1 MSQANWMLEETI
13 DRSREIV
20 EARSQLMEFATQQGV
35 SPVNDL
41 ADLKGSPAPDDSG
54 SDDIDE
60 LLRLL
65 REWREEDLP
74 EGE

>member
-13 DRSREIV
+13 DRGREIA
-20 EARSQLMEFATQQGV
+20 EARAHLAELAEQQGI

-41 ADLKGSPAPDDSG
+41 ADLKGSPAPNDSG
-54 SDDIDE
+54 NDDVDE

-65 REWREEDLP
+65 RQWREEDLP

>member
-1 MSQANWMLEETI
+1 MSQVNWMLEETI
-13 DRSREIV
+13 DRGREIA
-20 EARSQLMEFATQQGV
+20 EARAQLAELAEQQGT

-41 ADLKGSPAPDDSG
+41 ADLKGSPAPNDSG
-54 SDDIDE
+54 NDDVDE

-65 REWREEDLP
+65 RQWREDDLP

>member
-13 DRSREIV
+13 DRGREIA
-20 EARSQLMEFATQQGV
+20 EARAHLAELAEQQGI

-41 ADLKGSPAPDDSG
+41 ADLKGSPAPNDSG
-54 SDDIDE
+54 NDDVDE

-65 REWREEDLP
+65 RQWHEEDLP

>member
-13 DRSREIV
+13 DRGREIS
-20 EARSQLMEFATQQGV
+20 EARAQLMEFAAQQGV

-41 ADLKGSPAPDDSG
+41 ADLKGSPTPDDSENN
-54 SDDIDE
+54 DVDE

>member
-1 MSQANWMLEETI
+1 MSQANWMLEETM
-13 DRSREIV
+13 DRGREIA
-20 EARSQLMEFATQQGV
+20 EARAQLAELAEQQGI

-41 ADLKGSPAPDDSG
+41 ADLKGSPAPNDSG
-54 SDDIDE
+54 NDDVDE

-65 REWREEDLP
+65 RQWREEDLP

>member
-13 DRSREIV
+13 DRGQEIA
-20 EARSQLMEFATQQGV
+20 EARAQLVEFAAQQGV
-35 SPVNDL
+35 SPVNDP

-54 SDDIDE
+54 NDDVDE

-65 REWREEDLP
+65 RQWHQEDFS
-74 EGE
+74 EGA

>member
-13 DRSREIV
+13 DRGREV
-20 EARSQLMEFATQQGV
+20 AEARAQLTELAAQQGV
-35 SPVNDL
+35 SPVTDL
-41 ADLKGSPAPDDSG
+41 ADLKGSPAPSDSG
-54 SDDIDE
+54 NDDVDE

-65 REWREEDLP
+65 RRWREEDLP

>member
-1 MSQANWMLEETI
+1 MSQANWMMEETI
-13 DRSREIV
+13 DRGREIV
-20 EARSQLMEFATQQGV
+20 QARAQLTELAAQQGV

-41 ADLKGSPAPDDSG
+41 AELKGSPAPNDAGNDDV
-54 SDDIDE
+54 DE

-65 REWREEDLP
+65 RQWREEDLP

>member
-1 MSQANWMLEETI
+1 MSQANWMLGETI
-13 DRSREIV
+13 DRGREIA
-20 EARSQLMEFATQQGV
+20 EARAQLAELAAQQGV

-41 ADLKGSPAPDDSG
+41 ADLKGSPAPNDSG
-54 SDDIDE
+54 NDEVDE

-65 REWREEDLP
+65 RQWREEDVP

>member
-13 DRSREIV
+13 DRSREIA
-20 EARSQLMEFATQQGV
+20 EARAQLMEFALQQGV
-35 SPVNDL
+35 SVVSDL
-41 ADLKGSPAPDDSG
+41 ADLKGSPAPDDRG
-54 SDDIDE
+54 NDDVDD

-65 REWREEDLP
+65 RQWREEDRP

>member
-13 DRSREIV
+13 DRGREIS
-20 EARSQLMEFATQQGV
+20 EARAQLMEFAAQQGV

-54 SDDIDE
+54 NNDVDE

-65 REWREEDLP
+65 REWREEDLS